1 MKIIAAI
8 VSLFFF
14 SQLAFAQIVIKSK
27 RVQYQPL
34 DLVKLDV
41 TEKGSVK
48 VKDAKGNTYF
58 QHATP
63 AMLQFHVAGAL
74 GYHTVNFYNKK
85 GQEVSSE
92 IFLVDCESG
101 VEDPSGYWHQ
111 LFEDFKFNQLKTI
124 RTEVYQDRIYQM
136 HELCPRND
144 ANAIRG
150 TQYIYDRVKD
160 GVELFGKLQH
170 EDVMIYDIYRPIE
183 PGKTSL
189 DGRYY
194 NDDHLV
200 EIEDGWYYK
209 QRFPI

>member
-63 AMLQFHVAGAL
+63 AV
-74 GYHTVNFYNKK
+74 V
-85 GQEVSSE
+85 
-92 IFLVDCESG
+92 
-101 VEDPSGYWHQ
+101 
-111 LFEDFKFNQLKTI
+111 
-124 RTEVYQDRIYQM
+124 
-136 HELCPRND
+136 
-144 ANAIRG
+144 
-150 TQYIYDRVKD
+150 
-160 GVELFGKLQH
+160 
-170 EDVMIYDIYRPIE
+170 
-183 PGKTSL
+183 
-189 DGRYY
+189 
-194 NDDHLV
+194 
-200 EIEDGWYYK
+200 
-209 QRFPI
+209 